1 MSIIQQMIRNQG
13 MSGTL
18 VLSKEEFDELETE
31 VLGVVEDESDE
42 IDEEFDEVEAVEGAA
57 ASLEQLAAFLAKDV
71 TGLSTEGYTHLMN
84 TANGILAA
92 AGVGGQMTNFST
104 ESDEEATPEARKE
117 TMGDKLRQKAGN
129 LKDAGMEAIK
139 KLFRIIQGFF
149 EKFFG
154 RIESVKK
161 AAAGKAQQLSGVGT
175 AKIKVS
181 AEWAKQMQKMGELE
195 RVSKEIGAKSVAA
208 IKMVKHGTDGLE
220 AVSKIAAITRVRI
233 PAGLVG
239 NPTFVP
245 DEGRITY
252 EFPELKGGTTAYIQ
266 PAMGK
271 TALESVVRI
280 CDDILAQRNALRGS
294 VLTEQEKRVYTTFAQ
309 GDAAKSFNQILKMI
323 NDTYRGWVTYVG
335 RVCMGIT
342 HAIGTAGAA
351 PAEAGEG
358 AEAQA

>member
-1 MSIIQQMIRNQG
+1 MSIIKQMLRTQG
-13 MSGTL
+13 ATGTL
-18 VLSKEEFDELETE
+18 NLSKEEFDELETE

-57 ASLEQLAAFLAKDV
+57 ASLEQLANFLAKDV
-71 TGLSTEGYTHLMN
+71 VGLSAEGFVSLTN
-84 TANGILAA
+84 TANGILAI
-92 AGVGGQMTNFST
+92 AGVGSEMTNFST

-117 TMGDKLRQKAGN
+117 SMGDKLRQKAGN
-129 LKDAGMEAIK
+129 LKDAGVEALR

-175 AKIKVS
+175 AKIQVS
-181 AEWAKQMQKMGELE
+181 HEWAKQMQKMSDLE
-195 RVSKEIGAKSVAA
+195 RVSKEIGGKAVNA
-208 IKMVKHGTDGLE
+208 IKSMKVGGDSTTAAGQLS
-220 AVSKIAAITRVRI
+220 AIAHTRL

-239 NPTFVP
+239 NPNF
-245 DEGRITY
+245 DSASGRLNY
-252 EFPELKGGTTAYIQ
+252 EFPEIKGGSTAYIQ

-271 TALESVVRI
+271 AALESVVRI
-280 CDDILAQRNALRGS
+280 CDDILAQRNNLRGS
-294 VLTEQEKRVYTTFAQ
+294 VLTEQEKRLYSSFGQEGAAQSFTKALKLVNGVY
-309 GDAAKSFNQILKMI
+309 KSWI
-323 NDTYRGWVTYVG
+323 TYAG

-351 PAEAGEG
+351 PAEGGEG
-358 AEAQA
+358 AEAKA